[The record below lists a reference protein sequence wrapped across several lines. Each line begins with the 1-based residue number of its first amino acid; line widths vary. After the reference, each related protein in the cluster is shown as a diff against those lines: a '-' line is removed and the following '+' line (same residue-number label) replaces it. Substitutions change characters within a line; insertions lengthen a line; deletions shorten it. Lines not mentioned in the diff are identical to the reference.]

1 MIAPRR
7 DTSVRRKGVG
17 RDVAAVELHA
27 LDHFE
32 LSLEAL
38 ASSTVI
44 TPSLPTFFI
53 ASAMNLPISESP
65 FAEIVATCPISS
77 FEVTALSAFSDPRR
91 SH

>member
-1 MIAPRR
+1 MVRGGTCSKMIAPRR

-44 TPSLPTFFI
+44 IPSLPTFFI

-65 FAEIVATCPISS
+65 FAEMSLPAQSPHS
-77 FEVTALSAFSDPRR
+77 R
-91 SH
+91 